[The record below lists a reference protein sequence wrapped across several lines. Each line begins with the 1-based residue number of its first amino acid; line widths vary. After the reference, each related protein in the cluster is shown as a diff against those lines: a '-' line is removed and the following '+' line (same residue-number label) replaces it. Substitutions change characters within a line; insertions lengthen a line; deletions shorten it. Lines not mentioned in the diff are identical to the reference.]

1 MTEDKG
7 LGINFNAPVT
17 VGTFVKVES
26 GATYIKNN
34 FPGVTHFEE
43 AKEDD
48 KESQPLSSQSL
59 KDKIESVKHL
69 IKNNRHWF
77 SICKVLM
84 KARKVGIGDFEAA
97 ANMILE
103 AYGNNPL
110 PKPIDVKDISKI
122 NVGGMKGNPEEW
134 YDDVTNEVHNFG
146 SYQTLAF
153 AFERVL

>member
-48 KESQPLSSQSL
+48 KESQPLTEDDL
-59 KDKIESVKHL
+59 KEKIARVRQRIST
-69 IKNNRHWF
+69 NRLWF
-77 SICKVLM
+77 PVCKYM
-84 KARKVGIGDFEAA
+84 MWRKMVAEGDFATA
-97 ANMILE
+97 VNILQRLYPDLRLN
-103 AYGNNPL
+103 ADDLSSLNVL
-110 PKPIDVKDISKI
+110 SFRKQIDDWD
-122 NVGGMKGNPEEW
+122 PA
-134 YDDVTNEVHNFG
+134 DAPVHGTTYNK
-146 SYQTLAF
+146 Y
-153 AFERVL
+153 